1 MKKVLCQRH
10 WFAYIFII
18 CNSYQHGG
26 SQIVF
31 VKELCDEDVDV
42 QDVGDVFLFHFSED
56 VDEPLKIAVGGTDPQ
71 EVDLFTGNAGVT
83 IGGGTKDQIVEDGG
97 VGGHPDAPAHHDGH
111 LELVPVL
118 VAAAE
123 RTFNADLGRVVF
135 VLLLIVDGLVKAV
148 K

>member
-1 MKKVLCQRH
+1 ME
-10 WFAYIFII
+10 
-18 CNSYQHGG
+18 
-26 SQIVF
+26 
-31 VKELCDEDVDV
+31 ELCDENVHL
-42 QDVGDVFLFHFSED
+42 QDVGDVFPLDVAED
-56 VDEPLKIAVGGTDPQ
+56 VDEPLKVAVGGTDPQ

-97 VGGHPDAPAHHDGH
+97 VGGHPDAPAHHDGY

-123 RTFNADLGRVVF
+123 RTFDADLGRVVF

>member
-1 MKKVLCQRH
+1 MEELSDENMHFK
-10 WFAYIFII
+10 YIG
-18 CNSYQHGG
+18 N
-26 SQIVF
+26 VF
-31 VKELCDEDVDV
+31 S
-42 QDVGDVFLFHFSED
+42 FHVSED

-71 EVDLFTGNAGVT
+71 EVDLFTGNAGGT
-83 IGGGTKDQIVEDGG
+83 ISRGTKDPIVEDGG

-123 RTFNADLGRVVF
+123 RTFDADLGRVVF